1 MWYDRPCI
9 ENDVSDEPGH
19 KFMCECNV
27 PDKQTGMENPNPQNC
42 QDNNKE
48 IDIASIG
55 ERNTVI
61 CQNPRPTNNPNKNEN
76 IGTPTGTT
84 KIQGVICQDNNE
96 DIDIASI
103 GERTTTICQNGQN
116 DRNEQPPPPP
126 PPNPINNG
134 NIGPIIISRGK
145 NTQIKYLFPD

>member
-9 ENDVSDEPGH
+9 ENRSDVIGEPGH

-27 PDKQTGMENPNPQNC
+27 PDKQTGVENPTPQ
-42 QDNNKE
+42 
-48 IDIASIG
+48 
-55 ERNTVI
+55 
-61 CQNPRPTNNPNKNEN
+61 
-76 IGTPTGTT
+76 
-84 KIQGVICQDNNE
+84 ICQDNNE

-116 DRNEQPPPPP
+116 DGNEQPPPPP

-145 NTQIKYLFPD
+145 NTQIKYLFRD

>member
-9 ENDVSDEPGH
+9 ENNVRDEPGH

-27 PDKQTGMENPNPQNC
+27 PDKQTGVENPNPQNC

-61 CQNPRPTNNPNKNEN
+61 CQNPRPTNNPTENAN
-76 IGTPTGTT
+76 IGTPAPPPRQTPTSPPRGTT
-84 KIQGVICQDNNE
+84 TP
-96 DIDIASI
+96 S
-103 GERTTTICQNGQN
+103 TISLG
-116 DRNEQPPPPP
+116 RP
-126 PPNPINNG
+126 
-134 NIGPIIISRGK
+134 
-145 NTQIKYLFPD
+145 YF

>member
-9 ENDVSDEPGH
+9 ENDATDEPGH

-27 PDKQTGMENPNPQNC
+27 PDKQTGVENPNPQNC
-42 QDNNKE
+42 QDNNEE

-61 CQNPRPTNNPNKNEN
+61 CQNPRPTNNPTKNAN

-84 KIQGVICQDNNE
+84 Q
-96 DIDIASI
+96 
-103 GERTTTICQNGQN
+103 
-116 DRNEQPPPPP
+116 
-126 PPNPINNG
+126 
-134 NIGPIIISRGK
+134 ISRSCSDLRRTGLLYK
-145 NTQIKYLFPD
+145 VLLAIFGAKLKIL